1 MKPETRTL
9 TLLSCLMMV
18 AQLDRQILS
27 LQLDQIGREFLLS
40 DTQLGLLSGFAFA
53 VVFVI
58 CGFPV
63 ARLAATGSRRKLIAI
78 AATVWSLFTLAT
90 AAAQGFGHLL
100 LARLGVAA
108 GESGS
113 VVPAHS
119 VISDSFEEGR
129 RSSAMAVFVAGANI
143 GVLLAFLIGGVVGQ
157 LYGWRAAFILAGLP
171 GLVLALVFWRYG
183 PAEVDGRYTATTPDL
198 MAQTWETLRA
208 HEGLWHVLWGMAAT
222 GIVTFG
228 SLSWTPTFILR
239 THDLTQAQVGVFL
252 AVTAGI
258 IGGLGTVFSGRLA
271 DHLGRRAPWR
281 RIGVV
286 LGAILLAKP
295 LALVFLLSSDR
306 TVALGAMVGSVSL
319 AAVFWGPTMAYAH
332 AQVAPHLRPLVTAVF
347 LFLFNLIGLGLGPTL
362 VGLGSDLLAAQ
373 EVERPLA
380 WALVGMHLTGLWG
393 AWHYWQVI
401 RIIRARGYAAPHK
414 NHRES

>member
-1 MKPETRTL
+1 MEQNTRTL
-9 TLLSCLMMV
+9 VLLACLMAV

-27 LQLDQIGREFLLS
+27 LQLDQIGREFALS

-63 ARLAATGSRRKLIAI
+63 ARLAATGSRRKLIAV
-78 AATVWSLFTLAT
+78 AAAVWSLFTMAT

-100 LARLGVAA
+100 LARVGVAA

-113 VVPAHS
+113 VAPAHS
-119 VISDSFEEGR
+119 VISDTFDEDR
-129 RSSAMAVFVAGANI
+129 RSSAMAAFAAGSNL

-157 LYGWRAAFILAGLP
+157 LYGWRVAFVVAGVP
-171 GLVLALVFWRYG
+171 GLVLAAVFWRYG
-183 PAEVDGRYTATTPDL
+183 PREETARHATTTPAL
-198 MAQTWETLRA
+198 MAQTWATLRA
-208 HEGLWHVLWGMAAT
+208 HRGLWHALWGMAAT

-228 SLSWTPTFILR
+228 ALGWTPTFILR

-252 AVTAGI
+252 AATAGI
-258 IGGLGTVFSGRLA
+258 VGGVGTVFSGRLA
-271 DHLGRRAPWR
+271 DRLGQRAPWQ

-295 LALVFLLSSDR
+295 LVLVFLLSPDR
-306 TVALGAMVGSVSL
+306 TVSLGAMVGSVSL
-319 AAVFWGPTMAYAH
+319 AAVFWGPTFAYAH
-332 AQVAPHLRPLVTAVF
+332 AQVTPHQRPMVTAMF

-362 VGLGSDLLAAQ
+362 VGLASDLLAAQ
-373 EVERPLA
+373 GVARPLA

-401 RIIRARGYAAPHK
+401 RFIRAQGYAAPHLA
-414 NHRES
+414 HRES